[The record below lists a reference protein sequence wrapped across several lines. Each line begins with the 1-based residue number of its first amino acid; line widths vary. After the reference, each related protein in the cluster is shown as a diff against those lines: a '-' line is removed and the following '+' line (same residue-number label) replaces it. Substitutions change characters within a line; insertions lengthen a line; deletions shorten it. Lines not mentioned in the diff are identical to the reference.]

1 VRGGTRRR
9 TNGACACRGGQQY
22 NQCYAGVATVS
33 EVMMEHRRVDE
44 LRDKVKYMLQK
55 EVSLAKAISDAQGM
69 ADTFEH
75 TKNEIGGIKY
85 MASITALYFV
95 RKVLFLYPLVGLYL
109 FYYIFY
115 IFYYFLYF
123 LLFFIILLF
132 YFYLF
137 SKKRRFLRKFRTI
150 FRIFKN
156 KWKVFGGSMNVS
168 VCHSVCCCFLGN
180 PKGCQNFSRD
190 H

>member
-1 VRGGTRRR
+1 LFLWIQKEAVRGGTRRR

-22 NQCYAGVATVS
+22 NRCYAGVATVS

-95 RKVLFLYPLVGLYL
+95 RKVLFSYPLVGLYL
-109 FYYIFY
+109 FHYIFY
-115 IFYYFLYF
+115 NFYYFFLFFYYFLLFYYFTFIYF
-123 LLFFIILLF
+123 L
-132 YFYLF
+132 
-137 SKKRRFLRKFRTI
+137 KKKKI
-150 FRIFKN
+150 FEKISDN
-156 KWKVFGGSMNVS
+156 M
-168 VCHSVCCCFLGN
+168 
-180 PKGCQNFSRD
+180 
-190 H
+190 